1 MMLNSRP
8 VRLLATLKNSAMAY
22 PDLQLYIAS
31 DATYHDIGQ
40 FLDIDFNNCTAPSD
54 GYFRARQRIGRI
66 GLWWKTD
73 VAFEWGQYEASWM
86 RMLSFRCPYS
96 WLAIHDHIVLDL
108 CYELNRRFPGTYL
121 GLYDTGMFL
130 LRDNV
135 LSLNVDSKEY
145 FSRGPLRFQ
154 SANWQNL
161 PPI

>member
-86 RMLSFRCPYS
+86 RGCSRLGVHIRGWQSVTISS
-96 WLAIHDHIVLDL
+96 WIFATNLTVGSL
-108 CYELNRRFPGTYL
+108 EL
-121 GLYDTGMFL
+121 
-130 LRDNV
+130 
-135 LSLNVDSKEY
+135 
-145 FSRGPLRFQ
+145 
-154 SANWQNL
+154 
-161 PPI
+161 I